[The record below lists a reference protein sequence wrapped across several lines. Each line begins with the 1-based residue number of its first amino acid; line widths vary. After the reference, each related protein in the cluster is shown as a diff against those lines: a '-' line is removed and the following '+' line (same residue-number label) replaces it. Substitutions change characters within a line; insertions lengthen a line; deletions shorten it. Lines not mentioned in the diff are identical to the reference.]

1 MIYFPALIKKLR
13 LYMSNPQGNGQI
25 LFSREPMGPQ
35 ISAHNT
41 QQGFNTQNL
50 LAKIGK
56 GGGGGRG
63 KRGGAFAA
71 NIISNPTTNSNNIAS
86 QLALVKA
93 LEQNNIQ
100 SSQDN
105 VPTVKGGRRNK
116 KTKTRKSRK
125 TKKTR
130 KTKRSKSRK

>member
-1 MIYFPALIKKLR
+1 
-13 LYMSNPQGNGQI
+13 MSNPQGNGQI

-41 QQGFNTQNL
+41 QQGYTTQNL
-50 LAKIGK
+50 LTKIGK
-56 GGGGGRG
+56 GGRGRG

-116 KTKTRKSRK
+116 KTRK
-125 TKKTR
+125 TKTR
-130 KTKRSKSRK
+130 KTKTRKTKTRKTRRSKSRK